1 VRSSV
6 SDTHERGSKADP
18 HTILVNL
25 PKKRKQDDIS
35 DVSCSEDDFE
45 EVSQKNELEIKP
57 RKAKK
62 QKRIKKYCRIPD
74 CDKRQAAYCNGL
86 CKKHWRNSHPD
97 ERGDERGP
105 QHKPFCRFPKCRRIS
120 RGLNHGGMCRNH
132 FTRSV
137 DSALS
142 SVSTSSYSSVE
153 VSLGKDKMRCI
164 IRGCNTLA
172 HTNHDNNAICKKH
185 LIVFGPHPPTEMKK
199 ICDDSGDHQSLYE
212 EYENLY
218 RYYKSTLGTGE
229 WSNKLRRFIQV
240 RKQIIR
246 LAKKEQK
253 EHIMNKRLARE
264 EESMKLSPDTRMD
277 RLLNGEHVIPAST
290 ACQITQNIRRQGVN
304 TENIRNAVLA
314 EAKRAFGL
322 DDEGHDR
329 KKRDSF
335 YRQIIHHWST
345 CAENHCNHALASP
358 PPPPPSQIDYLR
370 NIIEAK
376 LLNQKQFHQD
386 TAQKLMERLDPS
398 ALLAIGV
405 SIEEIMTKSLI
416 NHAKVHVG
424 RHQGRFG
431 PESKV
436 DLQHLQQTINNEP
449 VTKLIASQNKTTDIQ

>member
-1 VRSSV
+1 
-6 SDTHERGSKADP
+6 
-18 HTILVNL
+18 
-25 PKKRKQDDIS
+25 
-35 DVSCSEDDFE
+35 
-45 EVSQKNELEIKP
+45 
-57 RKAKK
+57 
-62 QKRIKKYCRIPD
+62 
-74 CDKRQAAYCNGL
+74 
-86 CKKHWRNSHPD
+86 
-97 ERGDERGP
+97 
-105 QHKPFCRFPKCRRIS
+105 
-120 RGLNHGGMCRNH
+120 
-132 FTRSV
+132 
-137 DSALS
+137 
-142 SVSTSSYSSVE
+142 
-153 VSLGKDKMRCI
+153 
-164 IRGCNTLA
+164 
-172 HTNHDNNAICKKH
+172 
-185 LIVFGPHPPTEMKK
+185 
-199 ICDDSGDHQSLYE
+199 
-212 EYENLY
+212 
-218 RYYKSTLGTGE
+218 
-229 WSNKLRRFIQV
+229 
-240 RKQIIR
+240 
-246 LAKKEQK
+246 
-253 EHIMNKRLARE
+253 MNKRLARE

-322 DDEGHDR
+322 DDEGHD
-329 KKRDSF
+329 KKKCDSF

-398 ALLAIGV
+398 ALLAIGI

-416 NHAKVHVG
+416 AYAKVHVG